1 MIRRP
6 PRSTLFPY
14 TTLFRSHVLALDLVI
29 GVVLEARQTAH
40 VGMDPEP
47 LFHLVHGCL
56 DTWIVGSEGAE
67 VYESEEARV
76 HGHIEGVAIG
86 PGRRHPRE
94 ALFTFVPQDG
104 SQPVAHT
111 RCTCVITGCPLRFPE
126 RLGEASG
133 G

>member
-1 MIRRP
+1 MVLFFFSSRR
-6 PRSTLFPY
+6 RHTRFDCDWS
-14 TTLFRSHVLALDLVI
+14 SDVCSSDL
-29 GVVLEARQTAH
+29 VLEARQTAH

-111 RCTCVITGCPLRFPE
+111 RRTCEIGRAHV
-126 RLGEASG
+126 
-133 G
+133 